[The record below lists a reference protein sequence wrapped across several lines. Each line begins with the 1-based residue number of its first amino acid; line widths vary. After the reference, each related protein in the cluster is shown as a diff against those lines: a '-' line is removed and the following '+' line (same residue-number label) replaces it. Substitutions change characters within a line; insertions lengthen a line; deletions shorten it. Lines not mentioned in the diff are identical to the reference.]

1 MGVVIRVKSSRI
13 VVMMNVFLLVSTVLS
28 AIRYA

>member
-1 MGVVIRVKSSRI
+1 MGVVITVKSSRI